1 MLTQTVSVPQ
11 RAFFG
16 DSQLDLE
23 FPRAW
28 EVVVKPMSGWDAP
41 ALTADQMRAA
51 LAKPYGTA
59 PLRELAK
66 GKREAVIIFDDM
78 SRPTPTSVI
87 WPLVVEELHAA
98 GMVDDQIRFIVAL
111 GMHGAHS
118 REDFVRKLGEEA
130 LRRFPVYNHN
140 PYEHVT
146 YVGDT
151 RQGTPVEVNNEVM
164 ACDLRI
170 GIGSILPHPFAGFGG
185 GPKLILP
192 GVVSY
197 RTITHNHGPLQT
209 ALRQGGAGPI
219 LLPGFSRNP
228 IWLDMADAARLAGLD
243 FKVDAIL
250 NGHRQ
255 VVGLYAG
262 DFEAEWDEG
271 VKLAKRVYSTEPV
284 PDADI
289 VVSNAYGKANEGMI
303 SAWSPNQT
311 IGKPKD
317 QVVIITSPQGTVV
330 HYLLGD
336 FGSKAVG
343 TLARSR
349 ALPPNVDR
357 LMVYTP
363 YPERS
368 AKLMFSSVAGDI
380 QVTEWSD
387 VIRRLSEK
395 HPGSAKV
402 AVYPD
407 MTVQYIPSAG
417 AA

>member
-1 MLTQTVSVPQ
+1 VEIQTVRVPQ
-11 RAFFG
+11 RAYYG
-16 DSQLDLE
+16 DSELE
-23 FPRAW
+23 LELPANW
-28 EVVVKPMSGWDAP
+28 EVVLKPMPGWDAP
-41 ALTADQMRAA
+41 ALSNDQIRAA
-51 LAKPYGTA
+51 LAHPYGSP
-59 PLRELAK
+59 PLRELAR

-78 SRPTPTSVI
+78 SRPTPTSVL

-98 GMVDDQIRFIVAL
+98 GMIDDQIRFIVGL
-111 GMHGAHS
+111 GMHGSHT
-118 REDFVRKLGEEA
+118 REDMVRKLGEEA

-151 RQGTPVEVNNEVM
+151 RQGTPVEVNNEVW

-192 GVVSY
+192 GVVSA

-209 ALRQGGAGPI
+209 AIRARAAGTLAPGHLR
-219 LLPGFSRNP
+219 NE
-228 IWLDMADAARLAGLD
+228 IWQDMADAARLAGLH

-255 VVGLYAG
+255 VIGVFAG

-271 VKLAKRVYSTEPV
+271 VKMAKRVYATSPE

-289 VVSNAYGKANEGMI
+289 IISNAYGKSNEGMI
-303 SAWSPNQT
+303 SAWSPGQAV
-311 IGKPKD
+311 GKPKD
-317 QVVIITSPQGTVV
+317 QVVVITSPQGTVV

-336 FGSKAVG
+336 FGKRAEG
-343 TLARSR
+343 TLARER
-349 ALPPNVDR
+349 MLPPNVES
-357 LMVYTP
+357 MTIYTP
-363 YPERS
+363 YPEKS
-368 AKLMFSSVAGDI
+368 ALLMFTRAGNVVESD
-380 QVTEWSD
+380 WSR
-387 VIRRLSEK
+387 VIRKLADR
-395 HPGSAKV
+395 HPARARV

-407 MTVQYIPSAG
+407 LTVQYIDQAG